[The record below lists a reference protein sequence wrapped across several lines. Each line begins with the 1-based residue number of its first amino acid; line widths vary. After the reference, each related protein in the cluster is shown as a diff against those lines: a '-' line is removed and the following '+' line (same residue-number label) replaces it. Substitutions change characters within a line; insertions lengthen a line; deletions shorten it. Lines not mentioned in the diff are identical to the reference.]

1 MTPKQEKKFC
11 ITSCLE
17 SSDSMPTFA
26 TIQDLMD
33 LWRPLKNNDE
43 TTRAENLLEVVS
55 DSLREEAKKV
65 DKDLDSMVEE
75 SPSYANVV
83 KSVTVDIVART
94 LMTSTDQEPMTQM
107 SESALGYSFQGSF
120 LVPGGGLF
128 IKKSELTR
136 LGLRKQRYGVI
147 DFYG

>member
-1 MTPKQEKKFC
+1 M
-11 ITSCLE
+11 S
-17 SSDSMPTFA
+17 TFA
-26 TIQDLMD
+26 TIDDLIA
-33 LWRPLKNNDE
+33 LWRPLKNSDE
-43 TTRAENLLEVVS
+43 TTRAESLLLVVS
-55 DSLREEAKKV
+55 DSLREEAKRV
-65 DKDLDSMVEE
+65 GRDLDLMVAE

-83 KSVTVDIVART
+83 KSVVVDIIART

-128 IKKSELTR
+128 IKKTELAR

-147 DFYG
+147 DFYGQN